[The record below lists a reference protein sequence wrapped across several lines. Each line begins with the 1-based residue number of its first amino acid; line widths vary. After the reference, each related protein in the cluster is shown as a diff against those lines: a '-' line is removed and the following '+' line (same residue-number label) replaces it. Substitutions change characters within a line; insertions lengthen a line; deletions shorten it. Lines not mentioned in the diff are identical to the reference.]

1 MAPKG
6 GRSRGSGGGGGGTDS
21 SSGRGGGVGDGAGR
35 GSGVG
40 DGAGRGDSYEQGRQ
54 AVDAI
59 RDIATSL
66 GFGCTVNYGPGLE
79 YPPQTKFLSACVEG
93 NLPNVRSEVSR
104 FLSAQQCSP
113 LLVRSMDEDDKESLA
128 SVRMEGLGALHGAAI
143 KGNVEI
149 CRYLVEELK
158 FDVNSAANDDS
169 GPLFYAVSG
178 AHVPTVRYLLDKGA
192 DPNMQNHRG
201 IAPLHEAAREGFD
214 EIAHLLLSKGASVDI
229 SSVDGTPLHAA
240 AAFGKSSMIQILL
253 EHHADVNKVSLTLC
267 TPLTQ
272 TLLASPEKLK
282 ESTCFKCM
290 KLLVEAGADLNS
302 RKVETPLM
310 IATIKGLT
318 ECVEYLLKAGAD
330 ANIPAKDVGIRP
342 IEIAAE
348 SGRRML
354 VDILFRFTSPIHDVS
369 NWSVHGIIAHA
380 ELRNSKDKV
389 NLGEKDSKIQLNLLS
404 KKTVKKQDAGAS
416 KPCPKVK
423 ANDKDRKVQLKLQ
436 GGKAVEEKD
445 YSSAIKFYSENQQQ
459 INQHQQHGQLQN
471 QIEEQQN
478 QPHQAAD
485 PPINQP
491 NIAAHHEQEQAN
503 MNQLQTEDDSQP
515 VKTCSVP
522 PEEVHEELLRS
533 STANMENGSQQEES
547 NAINGDPA
555 DAVLYANRSFCY
567 LKMGQAQ
574 DAFRDANDC
583 IRLRPKWTKGY
594 YRKGAILMSLKE
606 YKQACDAFMAGVIQD
621 PKNEEMAQALWEAVE
636 AMKKE
641 HSTAKSLNSF
651 D

>member
-6 GRSRGSGGGGGGTDS
+6 GRSHGSGGGGTDS
-21 SSGRGGGVGDGAGR
+21 SSGHGGGVGDGAGR

-93 NLPNVRSEVSR
+93 NLPNVR
-104 FLSAQQCSP
+104 
-113 LLVRSMDEDDKESLA
+113 
-128 SVRMEGLGALHGAAI
+128 
-143 KGNVEI
+143 
-149 CRYLVEELK
+149 
-158 FDVNSAANDDS
+158 
-169 GPLFYAVSG
+169 
-178 AHVPTVRYLLDKGA
+178 
-192 DPNMQNHRG
+192 
-201 IAPLHEAAREGFD
+201 GFD
-214 EIAHLLLSKGASVDI
+214 EIAHLLLSKGVSVDI

-302 RKVETPLM
+302 RKVETPIDDSNYQRLARM
-310 IATIKGLT
+310 F
-318 ECVEYLLKAGAD
+318 
-330 ANIPAKDVGIRP
+330 GIRP

-354 VDILFRFTSPIHDVS
+354 VDILFRFTSPIRDVS

-380 ELRNSKDKV
+380 KLRNTKDKV
-389 NLGEKDSKIQLNLLS
+389 NLGEKDSKIQLKLLS
-404 KKTVKKQDAGAS
+404 EKTVKKQDAGAS

-445 YSSAIKFYSENQQQ
+445 YSSAIKFYSE
-459 INQHQQHGQLQN
+459 
-471 QIEEQQN
+471 
-478 QPHQAAD
+478 
-485 PPINQP
+485 
-491 NIAAHHEQEQAN
+491 
-503 MNQLQTEDDSQP
+503 
-515 VKTCSVP
+515 
-522 PEEVHEELLRS
+522 
-533 STANMENGSQQEES
+533 
-547 NAINGDPA
+547 AINGDPA
-555 DAVLYANRSFCY
+555 DAVLYSNKSFCY

-606 YKQACDAFMAGVIQD
+606 YKEACDAFMAGVVQD